1 MSARNEKQQQ
11 NRPIDFGYPTPAHGK
26 VPAFNSIQEEMEF
39 WDTHDT
45 IDLADDLSAAI
56 YTPGKKIAPISVR
69 LDAADRARL
78 RAEAQKMGIG
88 PSTLARIW
96 IKEKLAG

>member
-1 MSARNEKQQQ
+1 MNAKDKTLTKAKRA
-11 NRPIDFGYPTPAHGK
+11 DFGYPTPARGNI
-26 VPAFNSIQEEMEF
+26 PAFGSIQEEAEF

-45 IDLADDLSAAI
+45 IDFADELSQAI
-56 YTPGKKIAPISVR
+56 YSPGKKDAPISIR
-69 LDAADRARL
+69 LSFADRARL
-78 RAEAQKMGIG
+78 KAEAEKMGIG

>member
-1 MSARNEKQQQ
+1 MNKRSESQSK
-11 NRPIDFGYPTPAHGK
+11 NRQVDFGYPTPARGK

-45 IDLADDLSAAI
+45 IDFADDLSEATYA
-56 YTPGKKIAPISVR
+56 PEKKVAPISIR
-69 LDAADRARL
+69 LDPADRARL
-78 RAEAQKMGIG
+78 RAEAEKMGIG

-96 IKEKLAG
+96 IKERLAG

>member
-1 MSARNEKQQQ
+1 MNTRSEKQSKNRQ
-11 NRPIDFGYPTPAHGK
+11 NDFGYPTPPRGK

-45 IDLADDLSAAI
+45 VDFADDLSTAT
-56 YTPGKKIAPISVR
+56 YTPGKKVAPISVR
-69 LDAADRARL
+69 LDYSDRARL
-78 RAEAQKMGIG
+78 KAEAEKMGIG

-96 IKEKLAG
+96 IKERLTG

>member
-1 MSARNEKQQQ
+1 MSKRSENQPKNRQ
-11 NRPIDFGYPTPAHGK
+11 NDFGYPTPPRGK
-26 VPAFNSIQEEMEF
+26 VPAFSSIQEEMEF

-45 IDLADDLSAAI
+45 IDFADDLVAAT
-56 YTPGKKIAPISVR
+56 YTPAKKVAPISVR
-69 LDAADRARL
+69 LDHSDRARL
-78 RAEAQKMGIG
+78 KAEAEKMGIG

>member
-1 MSARNEKQQQ
+1 MSKQSETRSK
-11 NRPIDFGYPTPAHGK
+11 NRQVDFGYPTPARGK

-45 IDLADDLSAAI
+45 IDFADDLSEATYIPA
-56 YTPGKKIAPISVR
+56 KKEAPISIR
-69 LDAADRARL
+69 LSTSDRARL
-78 RAEAQKMGIG
+78 RAEADKMGIG

>member
-1 MSARNEKQQQ
+1 MSRKNETTP
-11 NRPIDFGYPTPAHGK
+11 RSPAIDFGYPTPARGK

-45 IDLADDLSAAI
+45 IDFADDLSQAI
-56 YTPGKKIAPISVR
+56 YTPSKKDALISIRLDSADRVR
-69 LDAADRARL
+69 LRVE
-78 RAEAQKMGIG
+78 AEKMGIG

-96 IKEKLAG
+96 IKERLAG